1 MNQPL
6 VSVIVLTYNQQ
17 DYIARNL
24 DAILSQEVD
33 FDYEIILG
41 EDASQDR
48 TADICREYQARYPD
62 RIVLQINPQNK
73 GLVRNYVDCV
83 LMSRGKY
90 IADCGGD
97 DFWLDS
103 RKMQREVDML
113 ESHPSLS
120 LVYANWQ
127 NYHQQTGQ
135 FERNNL
141 DFNQE
146 ILDLSDFGPHTAAR
160 FLDDCWRPAIVLS
173 AACYRKSLLE
183 DVWQEHPEFF
193 SGEHCVAEDI
203 PVTALLLS
211 RGPACYL
218 PCDHLAYRVLDESLS
233 HSKDGQRYYRFATDS
248 FYQRMQIA
256 EYLGIDYKSLKH
268 VFATQYAN
276 FLHYAFLHRQG
287 GLARR
292 LSEGAAL
299 AGYEPSLKERLKLA
313 YLKLFGK

>member
-1 MNQPL
+1 MNEPL

-33 FDYEIILG
+33 FKYEIILG

-48 TADICREYQARYPD
+48 TADICRDYQARCPD
-62 RIVLQINPQNK
+62 RIVLQVNEKNK

-97 DFWLDS
+97 DFWLDPH
-103 RKMQREVDML
+103 KMQREVDML
-113 ESHPSLS
+113 ERYPSLS
-120 LVYANWQ
+120 LVYANYQ
-127 NYHQQTGQ
+127 NYHHQTGQ

-141 DFNQE
+141 AFNE
-146 ILDLSDFGPHTAAR
+146 DILDLEDFGPQTAAR
-160 FLDDCWRPAIVLS
+160 FLDDSWQPAIVLS
-173 AACYRKSLLE
+173 AACYRKSLLT
-183 DVWQEHPEFF
+183 DVWQQHPEFF
-193 SGEHCVAEDI
+193 TGEGCVAEDI

-218 PCDHLAYRVLDESLS
+218 AHDHLAYRVLDESLS
-233 HSKDGQRYYRFATDS
+233 HSRDEARYYRFAVDS
-248 FYQRMQIA
+248 FCQRMQIA
-256 EYLGIDYKSLKH
+256 EYLGIKYTSLKH
-268 VFATQYAN
+268 LFASQFAN
-276 FLHYAFLHRQG
+276 YLHYAFLHRQG
-287 GLARR
+287 ELARR
-292 LSEGAAL
+292 LTRGATL
-299 AGYEPSLKERLKLA
+299 VGYEPSLKERLKLF